1 MQCGPGRIG
10 TAVKISFGT
19 TPTAATPA
27 ACDVHNNNL
36 GSMVTTSSNEAVV
49 GVYVASSGARLS
61 RKDRRGL
68 AKQQSSKAAKQQSG
82 GGRLEGVEGANGVD
96 ASAVL
101 RRAAAAAFGDGRLL
115 RRVLGAVISE
125 KAGALGGRGVE
136 GNAAVCLT
144 CQLEA
149 DPRSAKKRHGSRA
162 GDAGVIR
169 LYETR
174 DPYDRAHAVTT
185 YAMSG
190 ERELVPAGQIAW
202 RRSNSGRP
210 ERCAVAR
217 PGLSAKPR
225 KYPASSMLASGV
237 SIDSAFDWLHEA
249 RQRLARAGIAG
260 FGGGERV
267 DPWELSTEL
276 RLRDIV
282 HGRTKLAPR

>member
-1 MQCGPGRIG
+1 M
-10 TAVKISFGT
+10 
-19 TPTAATPA
+19 
-27 ACDVHNNNL
+27 
-36 GSMVTTSSNEAVV
+36 
-49 GVYVASSGARLS
+49 
-61 RKDRRGL
+61 
-68 AKQQSSKAAKQQSG
+68 
-82 GGRLEGVEGANGVD
+82 
-96 ASAVL
+96 
-101 RRAAAAAFGDGRLL
+101 
-115 RRVLGAVISE
+115 RRVLGAVVSE

-149 DPRSAKKRHGSRA
+149 DPRSARKRAGGAGGSGGGKWGSRA

-174 DPYDRAHAVTT
+174 DPYDRAHCVTT
-185 YAMSG
+185 YGMSG

-217 PGLSAKPR
+217 PGLSARPR

-260 FGGGERV
+260 FGGADGGERIDV
-267 DPWELSTEL
+267 WELSKEL

-282 HGRTKLAPR
+282 HGRTRLAPR

>member
-1 MQCGPGRIG
+1 MRARADG
-10 TAVKISFGT
+10 TAVKITSGT
-19 TPTAATPA
+19 LPTPA
-27 ACDVHNNNL
+27 ACDVQNHIM
-36 GSMVTTSSNEAVV
+36 GGAVATTSNEAVV
-49 GVYVASSGARLS
+49 GVYVSRGAGRLS
-61 RKDRRGL
+61 RRERRGMG
-68 AKQQSSKAAKQQSG
+68 SG
-82 GGRLEGVEGANGVD
+82 GGVGGGSKIYGVE

-101 RRAAAAAFGDGRLL
+101 QRAAAAAFGDGRLL

-149 DPRSAKKRHGSRA
+149 DPRSARKRAGSRA

-185 YAMSG
+185 YGMSG

-282 HGRTKLAPR
+282 HGRTRLTPR

>member
-1 MQCGPGRIG
+1 MRARADG
-10 TAVKISFGT
+10 TAVKITSGML
-19 TPTAATPA
+19 PTPA
-27 ACDVHNNNL
+27 ACDVQNHIM
-36 GSMVTTSSNEAVV
+36 GWAVATTSNEAVV
-49 GVYVASSGARLS
+49 GVYVSRGAGRLS
-61 RKDRRGL
+61 RRERRG
-68 AKQQSSKAAKQQSG
+68 AAGAGGAG
-82 GGRLEGVEGANGVD
+82 GGSKIDGVE

-101 RRAAAAAFGDGRLL
+101 QRAAAAAFGDGRLL
-115 RRVLGAVISE
+115 RRVLGASISE

-149 DPRSAKKRHGSRA
+149 DPRSARKRAGSWGGKA

-185 YAMSG
+185 YGMSG

-260 FGGGERV
+260 FGGADGGGERV

-282 HGRTKLAPR
+282 HGRTRLAPR

>member
-1 MQCGPGRIG
+1 MRARADG
-10 TAVKISFGT
+10 TAVKITSGT
-19 TPTAATPA
+19 LPTPA
-27 ACDVHNNNL
+27 ACDVQNHIM
-36 GSMVTTSSNEAVV
+36 GGAVATTSNEAVV
-49 GVYVASSGARLS
+49 GVYVSRGAGRLS
-61 RKDRRGL
+61 RRARRGA
-68 AKQQSSKAAKQQSG
+68 AKQQSDKAAKQQMGSC
-82 GGRLEGVEGANGVD
+82 GAVAVD
-96 ASAVL
+96 AAAVL
-101 RRAAAAAFGDGRLL
+101 QRAAAAAFGDGRLL

-149 DPRSAKKRHGSRA
+149 DPRSARKRAGSRA

-185 YAMSG
+185 YGMSG

-282 HGRTKLAPR
+282 HGRTRLAPR